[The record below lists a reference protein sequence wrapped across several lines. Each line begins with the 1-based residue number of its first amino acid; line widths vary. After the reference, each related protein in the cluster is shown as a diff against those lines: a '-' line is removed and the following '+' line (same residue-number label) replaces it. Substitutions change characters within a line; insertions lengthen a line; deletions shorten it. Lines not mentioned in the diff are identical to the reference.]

1 MQVYTAD
8 KIFTGTG
15 WLYNHAVLIENDK
28 IESVLP
34 ISSLPGKIE
43 IVNHGVLLAPAFIDM
58 QVYGAA
64 GQLFAAYPSA
74 DSLFKLYAH
83 CKAGGTDH
91 FLPTIA
97 TNTYNVIKECID
109 AVKKYRDEGG
119 KGLLGLHIEG
129 PWINKVKRGAHV
141 EALIHSPTP
150 EEVRE
155 LLAYGKGVIRMITLA
170 PEICS
175 NAVMEMIRSENIIIS
190 AGHSNATYREGID
203 AFNSGI
209 RSATHLFNA
218 MSPFHHRDTGLPGAV
233 MQHEHVMA
241 SIIPDGF
248 HVDFAAISIAK
259 KVMLE
264 RLYIITDAVT
274 ETTRGF
280 YPHTYSGEKYVSNGI
295 LSGSA
300 LTMAK
305 GVKNL
310 VEKAGIDLA
319 EALRMASLYP
329 ARLLGMDDA
338 LGKIETGFR
347 ANFVSLNNNLEV
359 QSH

>member
-15 WLYNHAVLIENDK
+15 WLYHHAVLTEDGMIRRL
-28 IESVLP
+28 VP
-34 ISSLPGKIE
+34 ISSLPGKIATE
-43 IVNHGVLLAPAFIDM
+43 YHAVVLAPAFIDL
-58 QVYGAA
+58 QIYGAG
-64 GQLFAAYPSA
+64 GQLFAAYPTS
-74 DSLFKLYAH
+74 DSLFKLCAQ
-83 CKAGGTDH
+83 CRVGGTDH

-97 TNTYNVIKECID
+97 TNTYAVIKECID
-109 AVKKYRDEGG
+109 AVKKYWSEGG
-119 KGLLGLHIEG
+119 KGVLGLHIEG
-129 PWINKVKRGAHV
+129 PWINKVKKGAHV

-150 EEVRE
+150 QEVRE
-155 LLAYGKGVIRMITLA
+155 LLVYGKGVIKMITLA
-170 PEICS
+170 PEVCS
-175 NAVMEMIRSENIIIS
+175 HAVMEMIRSENIIIS

-203 AFNSGI
+203 AFNKGI

-233 MQHEHVMA
+233 MQHEQVMA

-259 KVMLE
+259 KVMQE

-274 ETTRGF
+274 ETTKGL
-280 YPHTYSGEKYVSNGI
+280 YPHTYSGEKYVSKGI

-329 ARLLGMDDA
+329 AKLVGMDDE
-338 LGKIETGFR
+338 LGKIEAGYR